1 MTDDKTK
8 SRPNPK
14 SKNDTD
20 QSGDSEPEVVEQAK
34 ELVEK
39 GKAKSREF
47 YQDVCEDL
55 KKAKAATVR
64 KSGSW
69 LNAAF
74 KTIEDSAKKVVKKT
88 EKAAKEERKAVEAAK
103 KQRAQANA
111 TSTAPGSTATRSTAT
126 RSTATRSKLTGAG
139 SPAAKKTAKKKSVKK
154 KAAKKKSAAKKVAAK
169 KSTVAKKKTAKK
181 QAGGNA
187 KSSSA
192 GS

>member
-126 RSTATRSKLTGAG
+126 RSKSTGAG
-139 SPAAKKTAKKKSVKK
+139 SPAAKKTAKKTAKKKSVKK

>member
-126 RSTATRSKLTGAG
+126 RSKSTGAG

-181 QAGGNA
+181 QASGNA